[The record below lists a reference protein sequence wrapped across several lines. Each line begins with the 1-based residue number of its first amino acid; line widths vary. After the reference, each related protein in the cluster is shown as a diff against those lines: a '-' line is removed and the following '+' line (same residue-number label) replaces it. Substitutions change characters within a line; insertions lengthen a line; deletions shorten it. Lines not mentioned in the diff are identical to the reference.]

1 MFVRT
6 TLFCIPGSPLVWG
19 TLLVHSEKSVNSQ
32 RITGTNKVLIQEVG
46 LRDGLQNE
54 ARVLQPGT
62 RAHIAGL
69 LGDAGVSRIQIGS
82 FVNPKRVPQM
92 AGAAEVW
99 QGIRR
104 KPDVRYSA
112 LVLNSRGLEQAI
124 ACGIPHVEIY
134 VSVSET
140 HSLKNSGMGTKE
152 ALEAA
157 VLMIHMARSRGLTV
171 TAGLMCAFGCFYEGK
186 IDPERILN
194 MASQLRACSP
204 DEIGFADT
212 SGMGDPE
219 SIGSTLEAVAELMP
233 LDEITLH
240 LHDTRGLGLQNMV
253 AGLAAG
259 VRRFDASVGG
269 LGGCPFIPGAVGNI
283 ATEKVV
289 QMLHSMGYATGI
301 IPESLV
307 LARERIIAALA

>member
-1 MFVRT
+1 M
-6 TLFCIPGSPLVWG
+6 
-19 TLLVHSEKSVNSQ
+19 NSQ
-32 RITGTNKVLIQEVG
+32 RATVTNEVLIQEVG

-54 ARVLQPGT
+54 PRILQPGI
-62 RAHIAGL
+62 RAHIADL
-69 LGDAGVSRIQIGS
+69 LGDAGIPRIQIGS

-92 AGAAEVW
+92 AGTAEVW
-99 QGIRR
+99 HEIRR
-104 KPDVRYSA
+104 KPGVRYSA
-112 LVLNSRGLEQAI
+112 LVLNARGLDQAI

-140 HSLKNSGMGTKE
+140 HSLKNSGIGTEE

-157 VLMIHMARSRGLTV
+157 ALMIDAARSRGLGV

-186 IDPERILN
+186 IDLRRVLD
-194 MASQLRACSP
+194 MVSRLRASSL
-204 DEIGFADT
+204 DEIGLADT

-240 LHDTRGLGLQNMV
+240 LHDTRGLGIQNMV
-253 AGLAAG
+253 AGLTAG

-283 ATEKVV
+283 ATERVV
-289 QMLHSMGYATGI
+289 QVLHSMRYSTGI
-301 IPESLV
+301 MPESLA
-307 LARERIIAALA
+307 LARERVFSALA

>member
-1 MFVRT
+1 
-6 TLFCIPGSPLVWG
+6 
-19 TLLVHSEKSVNSQ
+19 VHSEKSVNSQ
-32 RITGTNKVLIQEVG
+32 QTSVTNEVLIQEVG

-54 ARVLQPGT
+54 ARILQPVI
-62 RAHIAGL
+62 RAQIADL

-99 QGIRR
+99 QRIRR
-104 KPDVRYSA
+104 KPGVRYSA
-112 LVLNSRGLEQAI
+112 LVLNARGLEQAI

-140 HSLKNSGMGTKE
+140 HGLKNSGMGTKE

-157 VLMIHMARSRGLTV
+157 ALMIHMARSRGLTV

-186 IDPERILN
+186 IDPERILD

-204 DEIGFADT
+204 DEIGLADT

-233 LDEITLH
+233 PDEITLH
-240 LHDTRGLGLQNMV
+240 LHDTRGLGIQNMI
-253 AGLAAG
+253 AGLTVG

-289 QMLHSMGYATGI
+289 QVVHSMGYATGI
-301 IPESLV
+301 IRDSLA
-307 LARERIIAALA
+307 LARERIFAALV

>member
-1 MFVRT
+1 
-6 TLFCIPGSPLVWG
+6 
-19 TLLVHSEKSVNSQ
+19 VHSEKSVNSQ

-54 ARVLQPGT
+54 ARILQPVI
-62 RAHIAGL
+62 RAQIADF

-99 QGIRR
+99 LSIRR

-112 LVLNSRGLEQAI
+112 LVLNARGLEQAI
-124 ACGIPHVEIY
+124 ECGIPHVEIY

-140 HSLKNSGMGTKE
+140 HSLKNAGMGTKE

-157 VLMIHMARSRGLTV
+157 TLMIHMARSRGLGV

-219 SIGSTLEAVAELMP
+219 SISSTIEAVAEFMP
-233 LDEITLH
+233 RDEITLH
-240 LHDTRGLGLQNMV
+240 LHDTRGLGIQNMI

-283 ATEKVV
+283 ATEQVV
-289 QMLHSMGYATGI
+289 QVLHSMGYATGI
-301 IPESLV
+301 MPDALALV
-307 LARERIIAALA
+307 REKIFAALV